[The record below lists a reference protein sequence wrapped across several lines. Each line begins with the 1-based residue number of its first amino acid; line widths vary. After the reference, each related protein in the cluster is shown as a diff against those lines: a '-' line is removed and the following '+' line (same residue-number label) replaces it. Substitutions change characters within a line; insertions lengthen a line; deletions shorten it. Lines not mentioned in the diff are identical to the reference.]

1 MKEIEGGVAAPVGF
15 KASGVACGIKKS
27 GLDLGLIYSEAPAGA
42 AATFTTNLF
51 KAAPVFVSQEIV
63 ANSLP
68 VQAVVV
74 NSGVANAFT
83 GQAGLEAARQM
94 IELTK
99 GILSIKSEVLVAS
112 TGVVGEA
119 LPVSKVKVGVERAAN
134 ALSDSGGDFAKAIM
148 TTDTFPKEKAYSFE
162 LEGVTVKLGGA
173 AKGAGMI
180 NPEMATMLAF
190 VTTDLAIET
199 NFLKQI
205 FQRAISRSFNLITV
219 DGETSTNDS
228 AFLLANGLA
237 GNNSLKE
244 ASQESEKFEE
254 VLQQLLLDLAEMIV
268 RDGEGATKFLRVQVR
283 GAFSEEEAKQAA
295 KAVANS
301 PLVKTAFFGEDPNW
315 GRILVA
321 LGHSGVDFN
330 PDAVDL
336 YLGGIQVARGG
347 QVTAFQK
354 ETLKQVFQENEVEVL
369 IDLKKGPFSTTVYS
383 TDLSYDYVKI
393 NSSYRS

>member
-1 MKEIEGGVAAPVGF
+1 MKEIEGGVAAPAGF

-27 GLDLGLIYSEAPAGA
+27 GLDLGLIYSEAPAVA

-51 KAAPVFVSQEIV
+51 KAAPVLVSQEIV
-63 ANSLP
+63 SSSLP

-94 IELTK
+94 ANFTK
-99 GILSIKSEVLVAS
+99 EALSLKNEVLIAS
-112 TGVVGEA
+112 TGVVGKTLSME
-119 LPVSKVKVGVERAAN
+119 KVKIGIEKAAK
-134 ALSDSGGDFAKAIM
+134 ALSDNGSDFAQAIM
-148 TTDTFPKEKAYSFE
+148 TTDTFTKERAYSFE
-162 LEGVTVKLGGA
+162 LDSLVVRLGGA

-205 FQRAISRSFNLITV
+205 FQRAVSRSFNLLTV

-228 AFLLANGLA
+228 VFIVANGLA
-237 GNNSLKE
+237 GNDTLKE
-244 ASQESEKFEE
+244 ASQEGEKFEE
-254 VLQQLLLDLAEMIV
+254 VLQHLLLELSEMIV
-268 RDGEGATKFLRVQVR
+268 RDGEGATKFLRIQVR
-283 GAFSEEEAKQAA
+283 GASSEEEAKQAA

-330 PDAVDL
+330 PGAVDL
-336 YLGGIQVARGG
+336 YLGGIQVAQGG
-347 QVTAFQK
+347 QAVTYQEEA
-354 ETLKQVFQENEVEVL
+354 LIQVFQENEVEVL
-369 IDLKKGPFSTTVYS
+369 IDLKKGSFSTTVYS
-383 TDLSYDYVKI
+383 TDMSYDYVKI